1 MNAPIL
7 PTKASPTSE
16 QTTVPRSITLMFDR
30 QAPLAELYSRDPKQ
44 AWVTDAAC
52 TSSDHVPVQD
62 PLHGHVTAGG
72 NEIPIALHKA
82 VGGDGDGPV
91 PGDILCAALSTC
103 FDSCIRV
110 IANRL
115 GIQLEKLAVTTTAE
129 VDVRGTLC
137 LDSAV
142 PVGFQKMHVSVD
154 LVAAP
159 DTDAN
164 LLQALLQTSEACCV
178 VMQTLRSTPDV
189 TTQFNTQ
196 FGKTKNGV

>member
-1 MNAPIL
+1 MNAPIVQ
-7 PTKASPTSE
+7 TKANLNAE
-16 QTTVPRSITLMFDR
+16 RTTAPRSITLMFDR
-30 QAPLAELYSRDPKQ
+30 QSPLAELYGRDPKQ

-52 TSSDHVPVQD
+52 TSSDHVPVQN

-72 NEIPIALHKA
+72 QDIPIALHKA

-91 PGDILCAALSTC
+91 PGDILCAALATC

-137 LDSAV
+137 LNPEV

-154 LVAAP
+154 LVAAAN
-159 DTDAN
+159 TDAN

-178 VMQTLRSTPDV
+178 VMQTLRSAPDV

-196 FGKTKNGV
+196 FSDAV